1 MKSLLHAIIVAALF
15 GAALAPAGAAPER
28 PLLLALNPQP
38 EPPGRQKV
46 KRVYIKQDDSRRQ
59 FKTPKQKPDVGTP
72 ATKY

>member
-1 MKSLLHAIIVAALF
+1 MPLRQSMRLGAYLF
-15 GAALAPAGAAPER
+15 K
-28 PLLLALNPQP
+28 
-38 EPPGRQKV
+38 QKI

>member
-1 MKSLLHAIIVAALF
+1 MKCLLHTIIIAALL
-15 GAALAPAGAAPER
+15 GAALAPAGAAPDR

-38 EPPGRQKV
+38 EPPGKQKV

-59 FKTPKQKPDVGTP
+59 FKTPKQTPNVGTP